1 MPRSARVVLTAML
14 LVAAVSGCAGRV
26 NKVMQSWQGANY
38 ADLIMSWGPPQRI
51 YDDGN
56 GGRILV
62 YTSSRSWTTPG
73 QSVTSTSVQA
83 QAYGNT
89 IWGQA
94 QSITQYVPPQTQGYT
109 AWRMFRVDRSGRI
122 YNWSWKGL

>member
-1 MPRSARVVLTAML
+1 MLKFIRGATLAFLLT
-14 LVAAVSGCAGRV
+14 VSLTGCAGRV

-73 QSVTSTSVQA
+73 QATTNTTVQA
-83 QAYGNT
+83 RAYGTT

-94 QSITQYVPPQTQGYT
+94 QSITQYIPPQTQGYT